1 MSVGLTPGINVFK
14 GARHSIGGPVPD
26 AAPESCQVQHTFV
39 MGIYDWPVTP
49 LEIVALQSL
58 PVLSIIIRT
67 IGPTVE
73 SVDKKRGWMIWVN
86 GDAINVR
93 SLIKD
98 TAPAFATIIGNI
110 KSSEALL
117 TFNSPGPTC
126 QVHTSGVSRI
136 KDQVIRRIRFSGKRY
151 LLPVFLAV
159 CRFVESAVNLFAIF

>member
-1 MSVGLTPGINVFK
+1 MSVGLPPGMNIFK
-14 GARHSIGGPVPD
+14 GARYSISGSVPD
-26 AAPESCQVQHTFV
+26 AAPESCQIEHVFV
-39 MGIYDWPVTP
+39 VGVYDGPVTP

-58 PVLSIIIRT
+58 PVLSTIIRT

-73 SVDKKRGWMIWVN
+73 SVDKKRGRMIWVN
-86 GDAINVR
+86 GDAIHVR

-110 KSSEALL
+110 KSAEALL

-136 KDQVIRRIRFSGKRY
+136 KDQVIRRIRFFGKR
-151 LLPVFLAV
+151 
-159 CRFVESAVNLFAIF
+159 